1 MNTSAETV
9 GAGRRLGAAGELAR
23 CEPSLESVE
32 APKICLMRF
41 VLALSALL
49 IIFLDSTLP
58 VRFAALT
65 YVSLLVYT
73 LYSGYLLLLAEHTG
87 ENPSSAAATW
97 IDVACYSVFIA
108 VSGGAGSIF
117 FFFFFFSILVASFR
131 DGFASGFRVALASA
145 LLYSVVAYF
154 ASSEPALEL
163 SRFLLRPVYLLI
175 LGYMIAVWGGSELTM
190 KRRLALLRTMSRTAN
205 PRFGVDHTVGAFME
219 EIRGYFDAD
228 TCLLVTQSD
237 ETMEYSLRRADR
249 YKADRAATPEC
260 VVGGIG
266 CQLTSL
272 MGDAALAVTAGA
284 GNGAGPRQVIVAGD
298 REAGAGV
305 KWFAAI
311 NALWRLIGHESFVT
325 VPWHQ
330 RGRSAGRVY
339 ITSRGRGY
347 GRGDLEFLRQVV
359 GHAEPLIE
367 NFELMDRLA
376 TMAAEQERRRISRDL
391 HDSTI
396 QPYIGFKMGLESV
409 CRKYAAGAKV
419 DGDLTELLM
428 RTELGLA
435 DLRRYVHGLKWD
447 ADGSEELALTAA
459 VWQYAEQFTTFYG
472 IRVTCEVEPGLVVG
486 DRLAAEAFQIV
497 REGLSNVHRHTG
509 ARAAA
514 IRLSTRAGSLVVEL
528 ENDAVGGPW
537 PLAPFTPRSI
547 RERSEALGGKAS
559 VDLSSGRTLVRAE
572 IPL

>member
-1 MNTSAETV
+1 MSTSAEMV
-9 GAGRRLGAAGELAR
+9 GPERRLGAAGELAR
-23 CEPSLESVE
+23 RDPSLESVE

-49 IIFLDSTLP
+49 IIFLDPVES

-73 LYSGYLLLLAEHTG
+73 LYSGLLLLLAERTG
-87 ENPSSAAATW
+87 EDPSSPAATW

-117 FFFFFFSILVASFR
+117 FFFFFFSILVSSFR
-131 DGFASGFRVALASA
+131 DGFAGGIRVALASA
-145 LLYSVVAYF
+145 LLYSVVGYF
-154 ASSEPALEL
+154 ASPGPGLEL

-190 KRRLALLRTMSRTAN
+190 KRRLALLKTISRTAN
-205 PRFGVDHTVGAFME
+205 PRFGVNHTVGALME
-219 EIRGYFDAD
+219 EIRGFFGAD
-228 TCLLVTQSD
+228 TCLLVTQSN

-249 YKADRAATPEC
+249 YKADRAATPEG
-260 VVGGIG
+260 VAGEIG

-272 MGDAALAVTAGA
+272 LGDEALAVTAS
-284 GNGAGPRQVIVAGD
+284 PRQVIVAGGRD
-298 REAGAGV
+298 AGAGV
-305 KWFAAI
+305 KWVAAT
-311 NALWRLIGHESFVT
+311 NALSRLIGDESFVT

-330 RGRSAGRVY
+330 RGRSAGRIY
-339 ITSRGRGY
+339 LTSRGRRY

-359 GHAEPLIE
+359 GHANPLVE
-367 NFELMDRLA
+367 NIELMDRLA

-396 QPYIGFKMGLESV
+396 QPYLGFKMGLEWV
-409 CRKYAAGAKV
+409 CRKAATGAGV
-419 DGDLTELLM
+419 DKDLAELLM

-435 DLRRYVHGLKWD
+435 DLRRYVHGLKRD
-447 ADGSEELALTAA
+447 ADGREELALAAA
-459 VWQYAEQFTTFYG
+459 VRQYAEQFTALYG
-472 IRVTCEVEPGLVVG
+472 VRVACEVEPDLVVG
-486 DRLAAEAFQIV
+486 DRLSAEAFQIV
-497 REGLSNVHRHTG
+497 REGLNNVQRHTN

-514 IRLSTRAGSLVVEL
+514 VRLFARGGSLVVEV
-528 ENDAVGGPW
+528 ENGAEGGPR
-537 PLAPFTPRSI
+537 PTAPFAPGSI
-547 RERSEALGGKAS
+547 RERSEALGGKAL
-559 VDLSSGRTLVRAE
+559 VDLSGGRTLVRAE